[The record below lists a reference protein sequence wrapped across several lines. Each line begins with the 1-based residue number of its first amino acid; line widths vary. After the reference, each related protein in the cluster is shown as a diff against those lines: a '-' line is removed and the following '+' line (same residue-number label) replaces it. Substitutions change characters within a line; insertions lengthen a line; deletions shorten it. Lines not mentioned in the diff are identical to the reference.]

1 MTSKQ
6 WLLSLIILNTIFTI
20 YFATYGSYWFLMNA
34 AAAFACFKQY
44 KVM

>member
-1 MTSKQ
+1 
-6 WLLSLIILNTIFTI
+6 LTIFNTVFAI

-34 AAAFACFKQY
+34 VAAFTCFKQY